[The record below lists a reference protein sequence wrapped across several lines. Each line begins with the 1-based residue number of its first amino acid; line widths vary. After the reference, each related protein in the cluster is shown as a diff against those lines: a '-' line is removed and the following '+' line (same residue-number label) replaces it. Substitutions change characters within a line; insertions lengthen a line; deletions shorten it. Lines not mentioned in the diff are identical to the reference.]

1 MSDWVLTFDDY
12 DPGDELRRE
21 TLCTLGNGYFATRG
35 AQPEAVAD
43 RTRYPGTYAAGVYNR
58 LSSDVAGRHVENES
72 LVNLPNWLCLRCR
85 IDDGAWM
92 GSAPAEILSQEV
104 ELNLERGVLI
114 RKARLG
120 DDRGRVIRVTQRRF
134 VSMRDAHH
142 AGLETTFVAENW
154 SGTLQVE
161 SAIDGTVQNGGV
173 DRYQSLKGQHLV
185 VVDSGFDGADTVW
198 VEAMTS
204 QSHIRIA
211 EAARTRLF
219 QGGSPLEAEP
229 ERVDRDG
236 YVGLRLTVEVE
247 QGDEVTAEKV
257 VALYLSRD
265 AAISEPC
272 EEARRHLGE
281 GTGFEELLQRHLMSW
296 RHLWGRARFELGTD
310 GRIAQAIH
318 LNVFHLLQTVSNNTT
333 GLDVGVPARGLHG
346 EAYRGHVF
354 WDELFILPF
363 LSVRFPQIARALL
376 LYRFRRLDAARIAA
390 AEAGH
395 RGAMFPWQ
403 SASSGR
409 EETQTAHLNPVSGRW
424 LRDASSLQHH
434 INAAIV
440 FNVWHYYQST
450 GDTEFLR
457 YYGAELIL
465 EIARFWGSLAIYS
478 HASDRYEIFA
488 VMGPDE
494 YHDGYPDRDDPGVD
508 NNAYTNVMAVWC
520 LRRAFHTLEILPAPI
535 VIELKERLGLT
546 PRELAHWDD
555 VSRKMRICF
564 HEGVISQFERYE
576 QLEELDWD
584 AYRGRYGDIAR
595 LDRILEAEGDTTNR
609 YKLSKQADVTMLFYL
624 LSDTEVRELLERLG
638 YDADEGLIDRCI
650 AYYEA
655 RTSNGSTLSR
665 IVEAWVHARRDPDR
679 AWESFVNAVVSD
691 LHGAGGTTGEG
702 IHLGAMGGAID
713 LLQRGFTGLEVRSD
727 ELRLDPSIPRELES
741 ISCSIRYREH
751 VLHLSASDDLVEV
764 RADPDEG
771 TPVNL
776 VAHDQAVV
784 VEPGHAV
791 RIELDDATK
800 PDRSGRRRRRHPRPR
815 LGSRRRA

>member
-1 MSDWVLTFDDY
+1 MSDWVLTYDDY

-35 AQPEAVAD
+35 AQPEALAD
-43 RTRYPGTYAAGVYNR
+43 GTRYPGTYAAGVYNR
-58 LSSDVAGRHVENES
+58 LGTEVAGRHVENES

-85 IDDGAWM
+85 IDDGAWL
-92 GSAPAEILSQEV
+92 GSAPGEILSQHV

-114 RKARLG
+114 RKARLC
-120 DDRGRVIRVTQRRF
+120 DDRGRVVAVTQRRF

-154 SGTLQVE
+154 SGRLQVE
-161 SAIDGTVQNGGV
+161 SAIDGTVQNRGV
-173 DRYQSLKGQHLV
+173 ERYQPLDGQHLV
-185 VVDSGFDGADTVW
+185 VVDSGFDGPDTVW
-198 VEAMTS
+198 LEAMTS

-211 EAARTRLF
+211 EAARTRLSR
-219 QGGSPLEAEP
+219 GGSPLEAEP

-236 YVGLRLTVEVE
+236 YVGLRLTVDVDE
-247 QGDEVTAEKV
+247 GDEVIAEKI

-272 EEARRHLGE
+272 EEARRQLGE
-281 GTGFEELLQRHLMSW
+281 GTGFEELLERHLMSW
-296 RHLWGRARFELGTD
+296 RHLWERARFELGTD
-310 GRIAQAIH
+310 GRIGQAIY

-354 WDELFILPF
+354 WDELFALPF
-363 LSVRFPQIARALL
+363 LGVRFPQIARALL
-376 LYRFRRLDAARIAA
+376 LYRFRRLNAARIAA
-390 AEAGH
+390 AEGGY

-465 EIARFWGSLAIYS
+465 EVARFWGSLATYS
-478 HASDRYEIFA
+478 HARDRYEILG

-494 YHDGYPDRDDPGVD
+494 YHDGYPGRDDPGLD
-508 NNAYTNVMAVWC
+508 NNAYTNLMAVWC

-546 PRELAHWDD
+546 PRELARWDD

-564 HEGVISQFERYE
+564 HDGVMSQFEGYE

-584 AYRGRYGDIAR
+584 AYRSRYGDITR
-595 LDRILEAEGDTTNR
+595 LDQILEAEGDTTNR

-624 LSDTEVRELLERLG
+624 LSDTEVLELLERLG
-638 YDADEGLIDRCI
+638 YDADEDLIDRCI
-650 AYYEA
+650 AYYEP
-655 RTSNGSTLSR
+655 RTSNGSTLAQ
-665 IVEAWVHARRDPDR
+665 IVEASVHTRRDPDR
-679 AWESFVNAVVSD
+679 AWESFVEALVSD

-713 LLQRGFTGLEVRSD
+713 LLQRGFTGLETRGD
-727 ELRLDPSIPRELES
+727 ELRLDPSIPRQLKS

-751 VLHLSASDDLVEV
+751 VLHLSISDDLVEV
-764 RADPDEG
+764 RADPGEG
-771 TPVNL
+771 RPVNL
-776 VAHDQAVV
+776 VVRDQAVMV
-784 VEPGHAV
+784 GPGHAV
-791 RIELDDATK
+791 RIELDNDTTA
-800 PDRSGRRRRRHPRPR
+800 DRPAGRRRRRLRPR
-815 LGSRRRA
+815 HDSHRRA